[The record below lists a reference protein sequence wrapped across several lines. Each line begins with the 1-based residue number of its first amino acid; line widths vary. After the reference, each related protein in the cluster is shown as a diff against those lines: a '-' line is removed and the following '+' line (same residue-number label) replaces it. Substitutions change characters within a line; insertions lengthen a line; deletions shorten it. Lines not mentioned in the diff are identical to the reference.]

1 MASADLLL
9 HPVRLRIVKAFLGDR
24 ALTTSQLAAELN
36 DVPAGSLYRHVALL
50 TKGGILQVVA
60 ERRVRGTVERTYTL
74 RMAAA
79 QILPGEAR
87 AMTFDEHAQAFMAY
101 IAGLMGDFDRY
112 LASRP
117 ADPIAD
123 GANYRVAAMWLSD
136 GEFAEFL
143 RDLVLL
149 VTPRLA
155 SPPAPGRRRRMM
167 YNVFLPAPQGTGD
180 GEEVVMSDVLGGP
193 DRPGPEDELG
203 GPDTGE
209 HEDELGGDRPGPED
223 ELGGADRGE
232 HEDELGG
239 DRPGPEDELGGPDP
253 GR

>member
-9 HPVRLRIVKAFLGDR
+9 HPVRLRVVKAFLGDR
-24 ALTTSQLAAELN
+24 ALTTSQLAAELD

-50 TKGGILQVVA
+50 AKAGILQVVA
-60 ERRVRGTVERTYTL
+60 ERPVRGTVERTYTL

-79 QILPGEAR
+79 QIQPGEAR

-136 GEFAEFL
+136 GEFAEFV
-143 RDLVLL
+143 RDLVMV

-155 SPPAPGRRRRMM
+155 NPPAPGRRRRMM
-167 YNVFLPAPQGTGD
+167 YNVFLPAPQGTEVN
-180 GEEVVMSDVLGGP
+180 GEVEMSDVMGGP

-203 GPDTGE
+203 GADPGE
-209 HEDELGGDRPGPED
+209 R
-223 ELGGADRGE
+223 
-232 HEDELGG
+232 EDELGG
-239 DRPGPEDELGGPDP
+239 DRPGPEDELGGPDRGEREDELGGDQP
-253 GR
+253 GPEDELGGPDPAR